1 LLHRYLTVR
10 RCIVDTFLG
19 VGGVRRRLGWSF
31 AYVRFRGNVRRG
43 LACALRHIVGLGSS
57 VGRHL
62 ARFIRLLRICLRGLV
77 GLGSSVG
84 RHLARFIRLLR
95 ICLRGLV
102 GLGNFRLR
110 LWLDHVCLDATTP
123 SLPWLGS
130 GLLEHGL
137 NRRRRVGAASSAP
150 ALDLGEHFGLLA
162 SRNRRFF
169 IRHGKAHLAEQ
180 ADERSAF
187 DPEFLR

>member
-19 VGGVRRRLGWSF
+19 VRGVRRRLGWSF

-43 LACALRHIVGLGSS
+43 LACALRHI
-57 VGRHL
+57 
-62 ARFIRLLRICLRGLV
+62 V